1 MQSLMEL
8 LIVLSKETNNS
19 VTDLMKME
27 FTDVHLL
34 YLTLVKFNKEQQK
47 QYEKQKQE
55 QQDSM
60 PVMPS
65 MPSASSMKS
74 MMSSLTSGYKM
85 PH

>member
-1 MQSLMEL
+1 MEL
-8 LIVLSKETNNS
+8 LLVLSKETNNP

-47 QYEKQKQE
+47 QYEKQRQE
-55 QQDSM
+55 QESST
-60 PVMPS
+60 PSMPS

-74 MMSSLTSGYKM
+74 MMNSLASGYKL

>member
-1 MQSLMEL
+1 MEL
-8 LIVLSKETNNS
+8 LLVLSKETNNS

-27 FTDVHLL
+27 FTNVHLL

-47 QYEKQKQE
+47 QE
-55 QQDSM
+55 QQESM
-60 PVMPS
+60 PAMPS

-74 MMSSLTSGYKM
+74 MMNSLSSGFKV

>member
-1 MQSLMEL
+1 MEL
-8 LIVLSKETNNS
+8 LLVLSKETNNP

-47 QYEKQKQE
+47 QYEKQRQE

-60 PVMPS
+60 PATPS

-74 MMSSLTSGYKM
+74 MMSAITSGYKL